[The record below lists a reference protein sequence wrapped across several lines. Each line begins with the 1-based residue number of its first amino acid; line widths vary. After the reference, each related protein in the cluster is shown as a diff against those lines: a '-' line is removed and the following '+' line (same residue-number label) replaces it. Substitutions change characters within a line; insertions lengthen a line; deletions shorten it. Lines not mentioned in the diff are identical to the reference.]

1 MPTPVTAKFPRT
13 KDADEFENLVL
24 ELLSRK
30 WKVALQRNGRN
41 GQAQNGVDIYGE
53 RDGVAGAYVGVQ
65 CKNVDALALA
75 VIEAEVASAESFTP
89 SLCEYWVVTGSNRDA
104 RLQEQVRQLSMGRR
118 AQGKFPVNVWFWDD
132 IELELGGHS
141 ELVVKFYG
149 AMPGSDGH
157 ERQVK
162 QRALALVRVANA
174 AAQHETGS
182 RDAWC
187 SVQIPLKDALDVE
200 AAYSLQGDPKVLG
213 VTIDEANARATF
225 FVNRSGLPDDLILPR
240 RSGGGWPFS

>member
-53 RDGVAGAYVGVQ
+53 REGVAGAYVGVQ
-65 CKNVDALALA
+65 CKNVEALSLA
-75 VIEAEVASAESFTP
+75 DVEVEVAKAEAFTP
-89 SLCEYWVVTGSNRDA
+89 SLCEYWLATSSARDA

-162 QRALALVRVANA
+162 QRALELVRAANA
-174 AAQHETGS
+174 AAQHETVS

-187 SVQIPLKDALDVE
+187 SVEVQLTDALDVE
-200 AAYSLQGDPKVLG
+200 AAYSLQGDPKVIG
-213 VTIDEANARATF
+213 VTIDEVNARARI
-225 FVNRSGLPDDLILPR
+225 FVNRSGLPDELSLPR
-240 RSGGGWPFS
+240 RSGGGWPFP